1 MKDKITLFL
10 KGIVM
15 GIANIIPGISGGTLA
30 LTLGIYEKLI
40 DIISHFTKNIKENI
54 KFIILLGSGIV
65 LSILLFSNIISYCL
79 ENYRFPTILFF
90 IGIIIGGLPLLLKK
104 VKGTSNISNYIIF
117 SITFMIIMIMTFAS
131 VKDNNI
137 SLSVINIGTIIG
149 LFISGVIAATTMIL
163 PGISGSF
170 MLMLFGYYTPIVNAI
185 SDLSKLNNVLHNLII
200 LGFLG
205 MGILLGIFASAK
217 AIEALLKKYEIKT
230 YYGILG
236 FVVASIISIFITSIS
251 NTINAIQI
259 IVGIIFMILGIILG
273 KVMAK

>member
-10 KGIVM
+10 KGFVM

-185 SDLSKLNNVLHNLII
+185 SDLSKLNNILHNLII

-273 KVMAK
+273 KAMAK

>member
-90 IGIIIGGLPLLLKK
+90 IGIIIGGVPLLLKK

-149 LFISGVIAATTMIL
+149 LFISGVISATTMIP

-170 MLMLFGYYTPIVNAI
+170 MLMLFGYYTPIVNTI
-185 SDLSKLNNVLHNLII
+185 SDLSKLNNILHNLII

-205 MGILLGIFASAK
+205 MGILVGIFASAK

>member
-117 SITFMIIMIMTFAS
+117 SITFRIIMIMTFAS

-149 LFISGVIAATTMIL
+149 LFISGVISATTMIL

-170 MLMLFGYYTPIVNAI
+170 MLMLFGYYTPIVNTI
-185 SDLSKLNNVLHNLII
+185 SDLSKLNNILHNLII

-205 MGILLGIFASAK
+205 MGILVGIFASAK

>member
-1 MKDKITLFL
+1 
-10 KGIVM
+10 M

-273 KVMAK
+273 KAMAK

>member
-10 KGIVM
+10 KGFVM

-185 SDLSKLNNVLHNLII
+185 SDLSKLNNILHNLII

-205 MGILLGIFASAK
+205 MGILVGIFASAK

-273 KVMAK
+273 KVMSK

>member
-10 KGIVM
+10 KGFVM

-170 MLMLFGYYTPIVNAI
+170 MLMLFGYYTPIVNTI
-185 SDLSKLNNVLHNLII
+185 SDLSKLNNILHNLII

-205 MGILLGIFASAK
+205 MGILVGIFASAK

>member
-1 MKDKITLFL
+1 
-10 KGIVM
+10 
-15 GIANIIPGISGGTLA
+15 
-30 LTLGIYEKLI
+30 
-40 DIISHFTKNIKENI
+40 
-54 KFIILLGSGIV
+54 
-65 LSILLFSNIISYCL
+65 
-79 ENYRFPTILFF
+79 
-90 IGIIIGGLPLLLKK
+90 
-104 VKGTSNISNYIIF
+104 
-117 SITFMIIMIMTFAS
+117 MIIMIMTFAS

-149 LFISGVIAATTMIL
+149 LFISGVISATTMIL

-170 MLMLFGYYTPIVNAI
+170 MLMLFGYYTPIVNTI
-185 SDLSKLNNVLHNLII
+185 SDLSKLNNILHNLII

-205 MGILLGIFASAK
+205 MGILVGIFASAK

>member
-10 KGIVM
+10 KGFVM

-149 LFISGVIAATTMIL
+149 LFISGVISATTMIL

-170 MLMLFGYYTPIVNAI
+170 MLMLFGYYTPIVNTI
-185 SDLSKLNNVLHNLII
+185 SDLSKLNNILHNLII

-205 MGILLGIFASAK
+205 MGILVGIFASAK

>member
-10 KGIVM
+10 KGFVM

-185 SDLSKLNNVLHNLII
+185 SDLSKLNNILHNLII

-205 MGILLGIFASAK
+205 MGILVGIFASAK

>member
-1 MKDKITLFL
+1 
-10 KGIVM
+10 
-15 GIANIIPGISGGTLA
+15 
-30 LTLGIYEKLI
+30 
-40 DIISHFTKNIKENI
+40 
-54 KFIILLGSGIV
+54 
-65 LSILLFSNIISYCL
+65 
-79 ENYRFPTILFF
+79 
-90 IGIIIGGLPLLLKK
+90 
-104 VKGTSNISNYIIF
+104 
-117 SITFMIIMIMTFAS
+117 
-131 VKDNNI
+131 
-137 SLSVINIGTIIG
+137 
-149 LFISGVIAATTMIL
+149 
-163 PGISGSF
+163 

-185 SDLSKLNNVLHNLII
+185 SDLSKLNNILHNLII

-205 MGILLGIFASAK
+205 MGILVGIFASAK

>member
-149 LFISGVIAATTMIL
+149 LFISGVISATTMIP

-170 MLMLFGYYTPIVNAI
+170 MLMLFGYYTPIVNTI
-185 SDLSKLNNVLHNLII
+185 SDLSKLNNILHNLII

-205 MGILLGIFASAK
+205 MGILVGIFASAK

>member
-10 KGIVM
+10 KGFVM

-149 LFISGVIAATTMIL
+149 LFISGVISATTMIL

-273 KVMAK
+273 KAMAK

>member
-149 LFISGVIAATTMIL
+149 LFISGVISATTMIL

-185 SDLSKLNNVLHNLII
+185 SDLSKLNNILHNLII

-205 MGILLGIFASAK
+205 MGILVGIFASAK

>member
-10 KGIVM
+10 KGFVM

>member
-149 LFISGVIAATTMIL
+149 LFISGVISATTMIL

-170 MLMLFGYYTPIVNAI
+170 MLMLFGYYTPIVNTI
-185 SDLSKLNNVLHNLII
+185 SDLSKLNNILHNLII

-205 MGILLGIFASAK
+205 MGILVGIFASAK

>member
-10 KGIVM
+10 KGFVM

-170 MLMLFGYYTPIVNAI
+170 MLMLFGYYTPIVNTI
-185 SDLSKLNNVLHNLII
+185 SDLSKLNNILHNLII

>member
-117 SITFMIIMIMTFAS
+117 SITFMIIMIMTFTS

-149 LFISGVIAATTMIL
+149 LFISGVISATTMIL

-170 MLMLFGYYTPIVNAI
+170 MLMLFGYYTPIVNTI
-185 SDLSKLNNVLHNLII
+185 SDLSKLNNILHNLII

-205 MGILLGIFASAK
+205 MGILVGIFASAK

>member
-149 LFISGVIAATTMIL
+149 LFISGVISATTMIL

-170 MLMLFGYYTPIVNAI
+170 MLMLFGYYTPIVNTI
-185 SDLSKLNNVLHNLII
+185 SDLSKLNNILHNLII

-205 MGILLGIFASAK
+205 MGILVGIFASAK

-273 KVMAK
+273 KAMAK

>member
-1 MKDKITLFL
+1 MKDKMTLFL

-149 LFISGVIAATTMIL
+149 LFISGVISATTMIL

-170 MLMLFGYYTPIVNAI
+170 MLMLFGYYTPIVNTI
-185 SDLSKLNNVLHNLII
+185 SDLSKLNNILHNLII

-205 MGILLGIFASAK
+205 MGILVGIFASAK